1 MNILVLT
8 GSPRK
13 NGTSNLLLENFLNG
27 IDKEKN
33 NIKRYDAAFL
43 KIDGCSACYGCES
56 GKCIKMDDMQD
67 IYNDLQNADMLI
79 FATPIYYYNFS
90 AQLKNVI
97 DRFYAIDEE
106 LHTKK
111 EVILLATAYND
122 EERVTMPIQ
131 VELES
136 ICDYFGWKI
145 KGTIY
150 ALGCGE
156 VEDIKNSKYLKEAYK
171 LGKNI

>member
-1 MNILVLT
+1 
-8 GSPRK
+8 
-13 NGTSNLLLENFLNG
+13 
-27 IDKEKN
+27 
-33 NIKRYDAAFL
+33 
-43 KIDGCSACYGCES
+43 
-56 GKCIKMDDMQD
+56 MQD

-131 VELES
+131 VELEA

-171 LGKNI
+171 LGKKYIKSKG